1 MSAPL
6 LIPEA
11 ISTLRWLRKG
21 IRPPIRTYFL
31 LTSGG
36 IVIRELPLR
45 FTSPS
50 AMGLVR
56 TEAQGKP
63 YRPRIFD
70 PFTGEELARVRLW
83 VAPQDVPYISAY
95 LSPYRR
101 PKAKFALFPIEPKEY
116 ERARPR
122 ARAFFVTKLQDVEAL
137 TDAEIDRWYEDIIS
151 RVNGSPYSLVVGRLD
166 PDRFEGLLDIPDSV
180 LVADYPERPRTAY
193 DLEHGQSY
201 GLESD
206 RDRFDA
212 MQFNQTARIV
222 LGIIASLNP
231 DKFSSR
237 RVPVPL
243 TEDEEAVL
251 SERAVM
257 P

>member
-6 LIPEA
+6 LSPEA

-56 TEAQGKP
+56 TEIQGTP

-83 VAPQDVPYISAY
+83 VEPRDIPYISAY

-101 PKAKFALFPIEPKEY
+101 PRVKFALFPIEPKEY

-122 ARAFFVTKLQDVEAL
+122 ARAFFVTKLQDLETM
-137 TDAEIDRWYEDIIS
+137 TDEEIDQWYEEIIS
-151 RVNGSPYSLVVGRLD
+151 RVNGSPYALVVGRLD
-166 PDRFEGLLDIPDSV
+166 PGRFEGLLDIPDSV

-193 DLEHGQSY
+193 DLEHMQAY
-201 GLESD
+201 GLETD
-206 RDRFDA
+206 RDRFDP

-222 LGIIASLNP
+222 LGVIVSLNP
-231 DKFSSR
+231 DKFTSQ
-237 RVPVPL
+237 RVPVAL
-243 TEDEEAVL
+243 TEEEEAVL
-251 SERAVM
+251 SERAVA